1 MSDRQETIEIL
12 VIKQDDKPIRK
23 TIPNTL
29 EAKQHEVGGYIEP
42 YGLKNGATIYCNE
55 EGKLGSWSLNR
66 AIRAYDL
73 DNRAGSQIV
82 EMMAGTFFISG
93 FDPESG
99 EDTEA
104 DTEPPVNTNHI
115 EDDEQQ
121 EDGKQA
127 ACKEVQILY
136 LQAVKLHAT
145 SDSFVDIV
153 FHNRLYYRKKER
165 RTVAATIRKTQAPN
179 QEPAVFPV
187 SGSPDENLE

>member
-73 DNRAGSQIV
+73 DDRAGSQIV

-99 EDTEA
+99 EDASLTE
-104 DTEPPVNTNHI
+104 
-115 EDDEQQ
+115 EQF
-121 EDGKQA
+121 D
-127 ACKEVQILY
+127 
-136 LQAVKLHAT
+136 HWT
-145 SDSFVDIV
+145 
-153 FHNRLYYRKKER
+153 
-165 RTVAATIRKTQAPN
+165 
-179 QEPAVFPV
+179 
-187 SGSPDENLE
+187 SGSTRRKFSCRTPIMSCCPFPFPSSSS

>member
-1 MSDRQETIEIL
+1 MSDKQETIEIL

-73 DNRAGSQIV
+73 DDRAGSQIV

-99 EDTEA
+99 EDTSL
-104 DTEPPVNTNHI
+104 TEEQFNHW
-115 EDDEQQ
+115 
-121 EDGKQA
+121 A
-127 ACKEVQILY
+127 
-136 LQAVKLHAT
+136 
-145 SDSFVDIV
+145 
-153 FHNRLYYRKKER
+153 
-165 RTVAATIRKTQAPN
+165 
-179 QEPAVFPV
+179 
-187 SGSPDENLE
+187 SGSTRRKSSCRTPIMSCWLFPFPSSSS

>member
-1 MSDRQETIEIL
+1 MSDKQEAIEIL

-73 DNRAGSQIV
+73 DDRAGSQIV

-99 EDTEA
+99 EDTSL
-104 DTEPPVNTNHI
+104 TEEQFNHWDKRFHSPEILVQNANNELLAVPVPI
-115 EDDEQQ
+115 
-121 EDGKQA
+121 K
-127 ACKEVQILY
+127 
-136 LQAVKLHAT
+136 
-145 SDSFVDIV
+145 
-153 FHNRLYYRKKER
+153 
-165 RTVAATIRKTQAPN
+165 
-179 QEPAVFPV
+179 
-187 SGSPDENLE
+187 